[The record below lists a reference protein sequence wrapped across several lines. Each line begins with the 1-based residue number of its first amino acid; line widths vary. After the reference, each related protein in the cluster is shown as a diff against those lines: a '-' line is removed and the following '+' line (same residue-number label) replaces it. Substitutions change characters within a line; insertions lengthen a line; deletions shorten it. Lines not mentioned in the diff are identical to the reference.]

1 MRVRKYRKQLRVIAH
16 YMMDG
21 DKRVL
26 IDPYK
31 TDFPDRCKLALA
43 EIFTGKM
50 FELVDAKL
58 TQKLPQTPEKSQ

>member
-1 MRVRKYRKQLRVIAH
+1 MAKRKKLRVVAH

-31 TDFPDRCKLALA
+31 TDLPDRCKLFLA
-43 EIFTGKM
+43 EIFTGRNR
-50 FELVDAKL
+50 KL
-58 TQKLPQTPEKSQ
+58 